1 MKTIMTLSGALLV
14 VAVIA
19 AIFYGGYAALQQLWL
34 LVMALDDTLRLVLL
48 SSLAVVLLGALIISG
63 AIKSAARGGERA
75 RLFDARLELY
85 RGLLEHY
92 ENLLSAASASER
104 AQQASALESLQ
115 VDIALL
121 ANRQVMDARQRLE
134 RAIESGVDRDA
145 MQSGFRRLVVEMRR
159 DLGHRTPLAD
169 IAGITRTSSQ
179 RHEAGPQGC
188 QQVGT

>member
-1 MKTIMTLSGALLV
+1 MKTIMTFSGVLLV
-14 VAVIA
+14 LAAIA
-19 AIFYGGYAALQQLWL
+19 AIFYGGYVAIEQVWQLF
-34 LVMALDDTLRLVLL
+34 MALDATLRLVAL
-48 SSLAVVLLGALIISG
+48 SSLVVVLLGALIIGG
-63 AIKSAARGGERA
+63 AIRSVAQGAERA
-75 RLFDARLELY
+75 RLFDARLALY

-121 ANRQVMDARQRLE
+121 ASRQIMDARQRLE
-134 RAIESGVDRDA
+134 RAIESGADRDA

-159 DLGHRTPLAD
+159 DLGHRTLLAGTG
-169 IAGITRTSSQ
+169 GITRASGQ